1 MRTLLIL
8 SILLILVALGCTLA
22 GEVGPE
28 ATKVFAD
35 LDALEKAHPGVVAE
49 AEFLCMHA
57 EHLAAQKWEWAAGAG
72 ERLET
77 LLNTFPNIKQHLR
90 GQPCVPTDG

>member
-35 LDALEKAHPGVVAE
+35 LDALEKGASRRRGRGRVPLHARRTLGCPEVGVGRW
-49 AEFLCMHA
+49 C
-57 EHLAAQKWEWAAGAG
+57 G
-72 ERLET
+72 
-77 LLNTFPNIKQHLR
+77 
-90 GQPCVPTDG
+90 